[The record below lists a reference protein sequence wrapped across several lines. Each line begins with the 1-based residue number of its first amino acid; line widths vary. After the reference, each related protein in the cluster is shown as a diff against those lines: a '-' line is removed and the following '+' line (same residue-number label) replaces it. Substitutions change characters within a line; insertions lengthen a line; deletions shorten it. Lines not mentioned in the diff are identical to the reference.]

1 MAISKTKVNE
11 RMRKKTNS
19 LLAEA
24 IFMAK
29 KGNLEL
35 AAKLSAPSRKKAEV
49 NVGRLG
55 EAKTAEVIVPGK
67 VLGAGEISKKMTVYA
82 MSFSGQ
88 AEEKLK
94 KAGCSCVLLNEA
106 LKKNPKLKG
115 EIMN

>member
-1 MAISKTKVNE
+1 MKISKTKVNE

-19 LLAEA
+19 CLAEA

-29 KGNLEL
+29 KGNIEL
-35 AAKLSAPSRKKAEV
+35 ASCLAAPSRTRAEI

-55 EAKTAEVIVPGK
+55 EAKTSEIIVPGK
-67 VLGAGEISKKMTVYA
+67 VLGAGEISKKLTVYA

-94 KAGCSCVLLNEA
+94 KAGCSCVLLNGA

-115 EIMN
+115 EIIK